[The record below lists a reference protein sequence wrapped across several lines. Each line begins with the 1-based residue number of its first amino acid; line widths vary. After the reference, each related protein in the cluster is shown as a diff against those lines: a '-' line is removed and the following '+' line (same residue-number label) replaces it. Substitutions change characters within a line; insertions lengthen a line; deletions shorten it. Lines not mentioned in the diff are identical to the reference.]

1 MYMYMYVFAS
11 LHNYIHVPILKPYM
25 CVDLPL
31 SFPDLKLHV
40 IYIHVYISNV
50 LLVMRQYST
59 GIKMLCN
66 PTSYYGIYIYIY
78 MYTCV

>member
-1 MYMYMYVFAS
+1 MYLHHFIITYV
-11 LHNYIHVPILKPYM
+11 HVPIHKPYM
-25 CVDLPL
+25 CVDLLL

-66 PTSYYGIYIYIY
+66 PTSYYGIYIYIHVY
-78 MYTCV
+78 MCVIV